1 MNYLLSLEKKY
12 LVIIILFII
21 SLAIFVFV
29 IKTIETN
36 YLNNQITK
44 FDTSDSDITK
54 PKFTI
59 NSEDQK
65 ISISANEG
73 NFINNNEILLK
84 NDVVF
89 ESNKFTIYSDDV
101 IFNKNDQTASSK
113 QKSKFVS
120 SNTSISSDG
129 FEIIEEGNK
138 IKFNGKTI
146 IKLKWD

>member
-1 MNYLLSLEKKY
+1 M
-12 LVIIILFII
+12 VIIILFII

-73 NFINNNEILLK
+73 NFLNNNEILLK

-101 IFNKNDQTASSK
+101 IFNKNDQTAASK
-113 QKSKFVS
+113 VKSKFVS
-120 SNTSISSDG
+120 ENTSILSDG
-129 FEIIEEGNK
+129 FEIVDNGNQ
-138 IKFNGKTI
+138 IKFNGKTTI
-146 IKLKWD
+146 NLND

>member
-73 NFINNNEILLK
+73 NFLNNNEILLK

-101 IFNKNDQTASSK
+101 IFNKNDQTAASK
-113 QKSKFVS
+113 VKSKFVS
-120 SNTSISSDG
+120 ENTSILSDG
-129 FEIIEEGNK
+129 FEIVDNGNQ
-138 IKFNGKTI
+138 IKFNGKTTI
-146 IKLKWD
+146 NLND

>member
-101 IFNKNDQTASSK
+101 IFNKNDQTAASK
-113 QKSKFVS
+113 VKSKFVS
-120 SNTSISSDG
+120 ENTSILSDG
-129 FEIIEEGNK
+129 FEIVDNGNQ
-138 IKFNGKTI
+138 IKFNGKTTI
-146 IKLKWD
+146 NLNY

>member
-1 MNYLLSLEKKY
+1 M
-12 LVIIILFII
+12 
-21 SLAIFVFV
+21 FV

-36 YLNNQITK
+36 FLNNQITK

-101 IFNKNDQTASSK
+101 IFNKNDQTAASK
-113 QKSKFVS
+113 VKSKFVS
-120 SNTSISSDG
+120 ENTSILSDG
-129 FEIIEEGNK
+129 FEIVDNGNQ
-138 IKFNGKTI
+138 IKFNGKTTI
-146 IKLKWD
+146 NLNN

>member
-1 MNYLLSLEKKY
+1 LNYLLSLEKKY

-73 NFINNNEILLK
+73 NFLNNNEILLK

-101 IFNKNDQTASSK
+101 IFNKNDQTAASK
-113 QKSKFVS
+113 VKSKFVS
-120 SNTSISSDG
+120 ENTSILSDG
-129 FEIIEEGNK
+129 FEIVDNGNQ
-138 IKFNGKTI
+138 IKFNGKTTI
-146 IKLKWD
+146 NLND

>member
-1 MNYLLSLEKKY
+1 LNYLLSLEKKY

-101 IFNKNDQTASSK
+101 IFNKNDQTAASK
-113 QKSKFVS
+113 VKSKFVS
-120 SNTSISSDG
+120 ENTSILSDG
-129 FEIIEEGNK
+129 FEIVDNGNQ
-138 IKFNGKTI
+138 IKFNGKTTI
-146 IKLKWD
+146 NLND

>member
-1 MNYLLSLEKKY
+1 M
-12 LVIIILFII
+12 
-21 SLAIFVFV
+21 FV

-36 YLNNQITK
+36 FLNNQITK

-101 IFNKNDQTASSK
+101 IFNKNDQTAASK
-113 QKSKFVS
+113 VKSKFVS
-120 SNTSISSDG
+120 ENTSILSDG
-129 FEIIEEGNK
+129 FEIVDNGNQ
-138 IKFNGKTI
+138 IKFNGKTTI
-146 IKLKWD
+146 NLND

>member
-101 IFNKNDQTASSK
+101 IFNKNDQTAASK
-113 QKSKFVS
+113 VKSKFVS
-120 SNTSISSDG
+120 ENTSILSDG
-129 FEIIEEGNK
+129 FEIVDNGNQ
-138 IKFNGKTI
+138 IKFNGKTTI
-146 IKLKWD
+146 NLND

>member
-1 MNYLLSLEKKY
+1 M
-12 LVIIILFII
+12 
-21 SLAIFVFV
+21 FV

-73 NFINNNEILLK
+73 NFLNNNEILLK

-101 IFNKNDQTASSK
+101 IFNKNDQTAASK
-113 QKSKFVS
+113 VKSKFVS
-120 SNTSISSDG
+120 ENTSILSDG
-129 FEIIEEGNK
+129 FEIVDNGNQ
-138 IKFNGKTI
+138 IKFNGKTTI
-146 IKLKWD
+146 NLND

>member
-1 MNYLLSLEKKY
+1 M
-12 LVIIILFII
+12 
-21 SLAIFVFV
+21 FV

-44 FDTSDSDITK
+44 FDTSNSDITK

-73 NFINNNEILLK
+73 NFLNNNEILLK

-101 IFNKNDQTASSK
+101 IFNKNDQTAASK
-113 QKSKFVS
+113 VKSKFVS
-120 SNTSISSDG
+120 ENTSILSDG
-129 FEIIEEGNK
+129 FEIVDNGNQ
-138 IKFNGKTI
+138 IKFNGKTTI
-146 IKLKWD
+146 NLND

>member
-1 MNYLLSLEKKY
+1 
-12 LVIIILFII
+12 
-21 SLAIFVFV
+21 VFV

-73 NFINNNEILLK
+73 NFLNNNEILLK

-101 IFNKNDQTASSK
+101 IFNKNDQTAASK
-113 QKSKFVS
+113 VKSKFVS
-120 SNTSISSDG
+120 ENTSILSDG
-129 FEIIEEGNK
+129 FEIVDNGNQ
-138 IKFNGKTI
+138 IKFNGKTTI
-146 IKLKWD
+146 NLND

>member
-1 MNYLLSLEKKY
+1 M
-12 LVIIILFII
+12 
-21 SLAIFVFV
+21 FV

-101 IFNKNDQTASSK
+101 IFNKNDQTAASK
-113 QKSKFVS
+113 VKSKFVS
-120 SNTSISSDG
+120 ENTSILSDG
-129 FEIIEEGNK
+129 FEIVDNGNQ
-138 IKFNGKTI
+138 IKFNGKTTI
-146 IKLKWD
+146 NLND

>member
-1 MNYLLSLEKKY
+1 M
-12 LVIIILFII
+12 VIIILFII

-101 IFNKNDQTASSK
+101 IFNKNDQTAASK
-113 QKSKFVS
+113 VKSKFVS
-120 SNTSISSDG
+120 ENTSILSDG
-129 FEIIEEGNK
+129 FEIVDNGNQ
-138 IKFNGKTI
+138 IKFNGKTTI
-146 IKLKWD
+146 NLND

>member
-1 MNYLLSLEKKY
+1 MNYLLALEKKY

-21 SLAIFVFV
+21 SIAVFVFV
-29 IKTIETN
+29 VKSIETN

-44 FDTSDSDITK
+44 FDIGDSDITK

-73 NFINNNEILLK
+73 NFINNNEILLQ
-84 NDVVF
+84 NDVIF

-101 IFNKNDQTASSK
+101 IFNKNNQTAASK
-113 QKSKFVS
+113 VKSKFVS
-120 SNTSISSDG
+120 ENTSILSDG
-129 FEIIEEGNK
+129 FEIVDNGNQ
-138 IKFNGKTI
+138 IKFNGKTTI
-146 IKLKWD
+146 NLND

>member
-1 MNYLLSLEKKY
+1 M
-12 LVIIILFII
+12 
-21 SLAIFVFV
+21 FV

-36 YLNNQITK
+36 FLNNQITK

-73 NFINNNEILLK
+73 NFLNKNEILLK

-89 ESNKFTIYSDDV
+89 KSKKFTIFSDDV
-101 IFNKNDQTASSK
+101 IFNKNQQTASSTK
-113 QKSKFVS
+113 KSRFIS
-120 SNTSISSDG
+120 SNTSILANG
-129 FEIIEEGNK
+129 FEILDEGNK
-138 IKFNGKTI
+138 INFYGKTV
-146 IKLKWD
+146 IKLK

>member
-44 FDTSDSDITK
+44 FDTSNSDITK

-73 NFINNNEILLK
+73 NFLNNNEILLK

-101 IFNKNDQTASSK
+101 IFNKNDQTAASK
-113 QKSKFVS
+113 VKSKFVS
-120 SNTSISSDG
+120 ENTSILSDG
-129 FEIIEEGNK
+129 FEIVDNGNQ
-138 IKFNGKTI
+138 IKFNGKTTI
-146 IKLKWD
+146 NLND